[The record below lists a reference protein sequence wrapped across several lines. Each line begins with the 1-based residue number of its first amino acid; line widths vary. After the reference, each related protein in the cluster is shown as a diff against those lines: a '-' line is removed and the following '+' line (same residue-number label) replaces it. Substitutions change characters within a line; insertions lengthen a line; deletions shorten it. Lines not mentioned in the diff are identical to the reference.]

1 MTPSRVSSSN
11 SSSSL
16 VCIKTMAENTTAIA
30 VGEEHSTVFR
40 GLSKA
45 SEVAVWASIL
55 VGVLGVLA
63 VVLRLIMPFV
73 RRKCAKDGRRGK
85 GKGLDKSSLNG
96 SSG

>member
-1 MTPSRVSSSN
+1 
-11 SSSSL
+11 
-16 VCIKTMAENTTAIA
+16 MAGNTTASYNDEQPADA
-30 VGEEHSTVFR
+30 VGEEQSTIFR
-40 GLSKA
+40 GLSKV

-55 VGVLGVLA
+55 VGVLAVLA

-73 RRKCAKDGRRGK
+73 RRKCAKGGRGGKGK

>member
-11 SSSSL
+11 SSSSSL
-16 VCIKTMAENTTAIA
+16 VCIKTMAENTTASYNDEQSAVA

-55 VGVLGVLA
+55 VGVLAVLA

-73 RRKCAKDGRRGK
+73 RRKCAKDGR
-85 GKGLDKSSLNG
+85 LSLIHI
-96 SSG
+96 